1 MKKYLL
7 LSAALYIGFQVNSF
21 GQRQDICRNL
31 YVWPFTDAAGQKTLE
46 SKMLTDEV
54 EEVLTQI
61 SGCLVL
67 QRRNF
72 ASLTAQVENERAIQS
87 LENLPVSIDE
97 GLNTIRAETVLFGTV
112 NQDFTGN
119 ISLQVSF
126 QSLNSKRILLQNSI
140 FLMGQEA
147 QNVYNRRE
155 KIRQFILACINP
167 DDFDEQR
174 DWDETQRIDTRDAY
188 EAFLQK
194 HPGGKYRS
202 TAEKTIADENAWNS
216 ILNEIRPEDRIRLL
230 EDYRN
235 RLFRR
240 YANQANDMLG
250 RLLWENGKYGKYLKL
265 FPEGSFAAASREKL
279 DQREGRIQGVLE
291 EAVNVAEI
299 IAENTNGKSEPSQ
312 RHTVTF
318 IVGSTVERIL
328 VAGQTPTLTSLSSR
342 QKEAKIDLE
351 EGTHEITVYGKDGL
365 KCLKKFSVSQDM
377 TIKGPCNIL
386 EDANPHQMYVLTLIV
401 GSKVARV
408 EVAGRTLSL
417 RRRSDGWQ
425 VGTIELVSGNHELKV
440 FRDGEMICKKT
451 VKVTKSWTVK
461 APCSSYSGSFI
472 GY

>member
-7 LSAALYIGFQVNSF
+7 LSAALFIGFQVSAF

-46 SKMLTDEV
+46 SKMLTNEV

-167 DDFDEQR
+167 DNIDERR
-174 DWDETQRIDTRDAY
+174 DWEETQKIDTQDAY
-188 EAFLQK
+188 EFFLQK
-194 HPGGKYRS
+194 HSNGKFRS
-202 TAEKTIADENAWNS
+202 LAEKAIADEYAWNF
-216 ILNEIRPEDRIRLL
+216 ILNEKSTKGKIELL
-230 EDYRN
+230 EEYRN
-235 RLFRR
+235 RLFTRH
-240 YANQANDMLG
+240 AGQANDMLE
-250 RLLWENGKYGKYLKL
+250 RLLWENSNYSKYLKL
-265 FPEGSFAAASREKL
+265 FPNGSFAAAAREKVDQKGVIIQEVL
-279 DQREGRIQGVLE
+279 DKTADVVGGIPG
-291 EAVNVAEI
+291 NS
-299 IAENTNGKSEPSQ
+299 NGQSRASQ
-312 RHTVTF
+312 KHTVTF

-342 QKEAKIDLE
+342 QKEAKIELE

-386 EDANPHQMYVLTLIV
+386 EDANPNQMYVLTLIV
-401 GSKVARV
+401 GSQVARV

-440 FRDGEMICKKT
+440 FRDGKMICKKT

-461 APCSSYSGSFI
+461 APCSSYSGPFI
-472 GY
+472 DY